1 MQAQKSVRLSDR
13 KFDAL
18 CVRYNY
24 GLGKCENFPT
34 CKTSN
39 VLQVQKTRRA
49 EKERKNALRVCVR
62 QETTD
67 YVKTMLSEVNFS
79 YP

>member
-1 MQAQKSVRLSDR
+1 MQVQKSVRLSDR
-13 KFDAL
+13 KSDAL
-18 CVRYNY
+18 YIRYNY
-24 GLGKCENFPT
+24 GQVSVRSYPFRKVV
-34 CKTSN
+34 N